1 MKAIIFDTETTGL
14 PLPKTAPLEKQ
25 PRIIELGALVVDK
38 NGPVASLNQLIDP
51 GVEITAEITKITGIT
66 QEQLKGQISFK
77 DFLPQLKEFFAG
89 ADFLIAHNAPF
100 DKRMLELDLERCEC
114 TDFPWPEQTICT
126 VQEFRSEFGKRPKL
140 LELYEHV
147 MGEPLMQTHRALDD
161 VKALYAAIEKNG
173 FLSMLLG
180 ESDKWAEAVK
190 EEEEQPD
197 DPVEGED

>member
-1 MKAIIFDTETTGL
+1 MRAVIFDTETTGL

-38 NGPVASLNQLIDP
+38 NGPVASLTQLIDP
-51 GVEITAEITKITGIT
+51 GVEISAEITKITGIT
-66 QEQLKGQISFK
+66 PDQLKGQPSFK
-77 DFLPQLKEFFAG
+77 DYLPKLIEFFK
-89 ADFLIAHNAPF
+89 DTDILIAHNAPF

-114 TDFPWPEQTICT
+114 TDFPWPQQTICT
-126 VQEFRSEFGKRPKL
+126 VQEFRAEFGKRPKL

-161 VKALYAAIEKNG
+161 VQALYSAIEKNG
-173 FLSMLLG
+173 FLAMLLG
-180 ESDKWAEAVK
+180 ESDKWAEAIK
-190 EEEEQPD
+190 EEEKPD